1 MLRAGAILLA
11 SLMLLQS
18 LHISVSDLVQ
28 MDELLEHARYHK
40 QQFGDDFISFISK
53 HYGAE
58 KQEHDQ
64 QHQEE
69 RPQHDQL
76 PFQQLL
82 QSGIVHTFFFTDS
95 MQVLIPPTGESK
107 NQPADHYLPSRGS
120 GFQSGIFQPPR
131 LG

>member
-58 KQEHDQ
+58 
-64 QHQEE
+64 
-69 RPQHDQL
+69 
-76 PFQQLL
+76 
-82 QSGIVHTFFFTDS
+82 
-95 MQVLIPPTGESK
+95 
-107 NQPADHYLPSRGS
+107 
-120 GFQSGIFQPPR
+120 
-131 LG
+131 